1 MGKYFFLDGHTTH
14 TKNIKAIELAGE
26 YGIVMLSFSVHTTH
40 RLQPLDISFF
50 KSLKTNYKLALL
62 FWLRTNPGNAVKQTT
77 VSELLGIAYSKS
89 VRKEI
94 ALNGFKFEGVSPC
107 DRHKCDYDFYT
118 PTLATKDSLRTP
130 PFDISSQEQLSMVAV
145 EKSREM
151 YEEERKTFIDQIK
164 LQLNILS
171 LFPIINKVQNFGER

>member
-1 MGKYFFLDGHTTH
+1 HNDGKADKVNYYFKEFNEQVKFGRPKDLT
-14 TKNIKAIELAGE
+14 ELHGK
-26 YGIVMLSFSVHTTH
+26 GIGCT
-40 RLQPLDISFF
+40 Q
-50 KSLKTNYKLALL
+50 
-62 FWLRTNPGNAVKQTT
+62 
-77 VSELLGIAYSKS
+77 LLGIAYSKS

-151 YEEERKTFIDQIK
+151 YEEERKTLIDQIK